1 MEVGDME
8 NEFDKYLTES
18 KNPDLR
24 DKLTFSRLVSTGLE
38 LTGMTLRE
46 AAVTFKTAPGTV
58 SRWENGYCAPPM
70 IAREKVVSLLVA
82 RVRRIRERIA
92 VPV

>member
-1 MEVGDME
+1 METQFE
-8 NEFDKYLTES
+8 RYLGEA
-18 KNPDLR
+18 KGADLR
-24 DKLTFSRLVSTGLE
+24 DKQIFSRLVGNGLA

-70 IAREKVVSLLVA
+70 IAREKIVSVLTA
-82 RVRRIRERIA
+82 RVRRIHEKSA
-92 VPV
+92 VAVSVS